1 MKYKKYIYCAIDFK
15 KISEAKNMLSK
26 IKNHIG
32 GIKLGLEFFIA
43 NGLKGIKLIK
53 KYNLPIF
60 LDLKL
65 HDIPI
70 TVFKSLEAALDVE
83 PEYISVHITGGSK
96 MIELI
101 TKKKRYTKLIGI
113 TMLTSLEQD
122 DIKSFGIK
130 VSPKNYVKKLAA
142 IAYKNGLDGIVS
154 SPKEL
159 KYLRQTYS
167 KKFII
172 ITPGIR
178 LNDDINEDDQKRIQ
192 SPGEAVFNGSNILII
207 GRPITKAKDPIKSL
221 ELIDKDINQRLNRL

>member
-1 MKYKKYIYCAIDFK
+1 MKYKEFIYCAIDFK
-15 KISEAKNMLSK
+15 RISEAKNILSK

-101 TKKKRYTKLIGI
+101 TKKKRYTKL
-113 TMLTSLEQD
+113 
-122 DIKSFGIK
+122 FGIK